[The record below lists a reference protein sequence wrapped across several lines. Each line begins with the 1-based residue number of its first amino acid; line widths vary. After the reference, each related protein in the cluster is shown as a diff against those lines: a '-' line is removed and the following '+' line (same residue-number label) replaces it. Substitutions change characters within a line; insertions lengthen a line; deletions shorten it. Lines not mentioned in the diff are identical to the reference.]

1 MMGVT
6 LLSTL
11 LLVSQGTEIQGDE
24 LIIKSSPQESG
35 SVTAPDTNAVPEAG
49 DSKVFEY
56 TYNPFGKRDPFESFL
71 KGKKEERVL
80 SDNPLLNYDL
90 SKFHLAGIV
99 WGMANPRAIVI
110 DGDNRGHI
118 IRNGTRIGRNR
129 GKVMRILKDR
139 VVVAEEYRDPLGKLS
154 ISEHSMM
161 LNPDER
167 KFGSKK

>member
-1 MMGVT
+1 MIGVT
-6 LLSTL
+6 LLSSL
-11 LLVSQGTEIQGDE
+11 LLVAQGTEVQGDE
-24 LIIKSSPQESG
+24 LIIKSSPQEKSVG
-35 SVTAPDTNAVPEAG
+35 SDVNAVPEVG

-90 SKFHLAGIV
+90 SKFSLVGIV

-110 DGDNRGHI
+110 DGDRHGHI

-161 LNPDER
+161 LNPDEQ

>member
-1 MMGVT
+1 MIGIA
-6 LLSTL
+6 LLSAL
-11 LLVSQGTEIQGDE
+11 ILVSQGTEIQGDE
-24 LIIKSSPQESG
+24 LIINPSVQEK
-35 SVTAPDTNAVPEAG
+35 APAADTNTMPEVG
-49 DSKVFEY
+49 DSKAFEY

-71 KGKKEERVL
+71 KGKKEERVI

-90 SKFHLAGIV
+90 GKFSLAGIV
-99 WGMANPRAIVI
+99 WGMANPRAIVL
-110 DGDNRGHI
+110 DGDRRGHI

-154 ISEHSMM
+154 VSEHSMM
-161 LNPDER
+161 LNPEEQ